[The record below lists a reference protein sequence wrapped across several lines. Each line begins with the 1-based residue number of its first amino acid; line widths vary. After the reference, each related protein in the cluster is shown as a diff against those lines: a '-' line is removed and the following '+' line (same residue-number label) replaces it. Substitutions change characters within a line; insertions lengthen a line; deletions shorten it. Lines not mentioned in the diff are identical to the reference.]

1 MRTNVCPVDDL
12 LAPREVIGNE
22 APSSSTLKRTRKE
35 YIQRNNTMIATLSLE
50 SKSNDNGYRNVRV
63 FHLKIVKLNPDICA
77 VMGRSFD
84 S

>member
-1 MRTNVCPVDDL
+1 
-12 LAPREVIGNE
+12 
-22 APSSSTLKRTRKE
+22 
-35 YIQRNNTMIATLSLE
+35 MIATLE
-50 SKSNDNGYRNVRV
+50 SQSNDNGYRNVRV